1 MCSVEGELD
10 PICGFFRK
18 LLRKKIIWRRL
29 RCMALLADFP
39 PASQITWLEAGVL
52 GNSRQHSGT
61 NLLAIM
67 KSKNVVRIICVF
79 KRLVRS

>member
-1 MCSVEGELD
+1 MY
-10 PICGFFRK
+10 
-18 LLRKKIIWRRL
+18 
-29 RCMALLADFP
+29 MALLADSL

-52 GNSRQHSGT
+52 SNSRKHPGT

-67 KSKNVVRIICVF
+67 ECKYIVRIVWMF